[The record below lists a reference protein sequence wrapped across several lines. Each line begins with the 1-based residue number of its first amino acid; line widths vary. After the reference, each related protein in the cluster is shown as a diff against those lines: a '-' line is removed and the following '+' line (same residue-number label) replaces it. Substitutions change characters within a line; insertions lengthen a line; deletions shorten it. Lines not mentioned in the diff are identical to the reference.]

1 MVREDQPDSTLPRRQ
16 LGRALR
22 EARKG
27 AGFTLEQAAREMEI
41 GKTSVIRVEKGHND
55 KIKLRDV
62 EGYGRIYGL
71 DEQRIEELKS
81 LAQETAT
88 KSWWQ
93 GFRHLMRSGVSTYL
107 GLESAASQLTLYQS
121 MIVPGLFQ
129 LVEYARAIERP
140 FLPDDTPEDI
150 ERRVEARLRR
160 AAILTRQ
167 HNPIAADFI
176 LHECVLH
183 TVIGSREIMAAQLR
197 HIADMS
203 TRPNITVRILPF
215 AAGFPGQ
222 VTPVLPY
229 IILDFPTDS
238 RSFGTEPPVVYTEHT
253 LGTMFLEDEA
263 DVERCREIHDDLRP
277 GTLDEQASRDLL
289 RQVARRYDP

>member
-22 EARKG
+22 EAREG

-55 KIKLRDV
+55 KIKQRDV

-71 DEQRIEELKS
+71 DERRIEELKS

-93 GFRHLMRSGVSTYL
+93 GLRHLMRSGVSTYM
-107 GLESAASQLTLYQS
+107 GLESGASQLTFYQP

-129 LVEYARAIERP
+129 LIDYARAIEQP
-140 FLPDDTPEDI
+140 YLPDDTPEVI
-150 ERRVEARLRR
+150 ERRVAVRLRR
-160 AAILTRQ
+160 SAILTRQ
-167 HNPIAADFI
+167 HNPIAAEFI

-215 AAGFPGQ
+215 VAGFPGK
-222 VTPVLPY
+222 VAPILPY
-229 IILDFPTDS
+229 VILDFPADS
-238 RSFGTEPPVVYTEHT
+238 RSFGTGPPVVYTEHT
-253 LGTMFLEDEA
+253 LGTMFFEDHV
-263 DVERCREIHDDLRP
+263 DVQGYRNIHDDLRG

>member
-22 EARKG
+22 EAREG

-62 EGYGRIYGL
+62 EGYGHIYGL

-93 GFRHLMRSGVSTYL
+93 GLRHLMRSGVSTYM
-107 GLESAASQLTLYQS
+107 GLESGASQLTFYQP

-129 LVEYARAIERP
+129 LIDYARAIEQP
-140 FLPDDTPEDI
+140 YLPDDTPEVI
-150 ERRVEARLRR
+150 ERRVEVRLRR
-160 AAILTRQ
+160 SAILTRQ
-167 HNPIAADFI
+167 HNPIAAEFI

-215 AAGFPGQ
+215 VAGFPGK
-222 VTPVLPY
+222 VAPILPY
-229 IILDFPTDS
+229 VILDFPADS

-253 LGTMFLEDEA
+253 LGTMFFEDHV
-263 DVERCREIHDDLRP
+263 DVQGYRNIHDDLRG

>member
-22 EARKG
+22 EAREG

-71 DEQRIEELKS
+71 DEQRLEELKS

-93 GFRHLMRSGVSTYL
+93 GFRHLMRSGYGTYL
-107 GLESAASQLTLYQS
+107 GLESGASRLTVYQPI
-121 MIVPGLFQ
+121 IVPGLLQ
-129 LVEYARAIERP
+129 LIDYARAIERP
-140 FLPDDTPEDI
+140 FLPGDTPADL
-150 ERRVEARLRR
+150 ERRVEVRLRR
-160 AAILTRQ
+160 TAILTRQ

-197 HIADMS
+197 HMADMS
-203 TRPNITVRILPF
+203 TRPNITLRILPF
-215 AAGFPGQ
+215 AAGLPGNA
-222 VTPVLPY
+222 TPVLPY
-229 IILDFPTDS
+229 IILDFPADS

-253 LGTMFLEDEA
+253 IGTMFFEDQA
-263 DVERCREIHDDLRP
+263 DVERYREIDDDIRCA
-277 GTLDEQASRDLL
+277 TLDEQASRDLL